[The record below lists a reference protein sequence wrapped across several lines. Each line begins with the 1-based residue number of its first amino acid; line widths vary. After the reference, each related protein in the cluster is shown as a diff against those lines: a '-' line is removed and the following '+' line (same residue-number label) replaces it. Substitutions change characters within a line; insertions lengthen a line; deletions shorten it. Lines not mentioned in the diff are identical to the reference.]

1 MLLLLVDHIKQR
13 FLERVTLFFVE
24 ITVHLQVE
32 LIHCAADRRHL
43 IETVEL
49 LVLRHAK
56 LHLEE
61 LGGCRM
67 LGIFVRAF
75 AFKGRLRLSHQ
86 IITIRLL
93 LGDQLLNARLNF
105 TEWQRIIILHR
116 AGNDQRR
123 ARLIDQDR
131 VNLVNDT
138 EEVVALHLVFL
149 ATGHTIVAQV
159 VEAKLRSGAVR
170 DVTLI
175 LLATNLWRLAIL
187 DTANGETEHAE
198 QVAHPLGV
206 TTREVVIDGD
216 QLAVVAGKRIQV
228 ERAS

>member
-1 MLLLLVDHIKQR
+1 M
-13 FLERVTLFFVE
+13 
-24 ITVHLQVE
+24 
-32 LIHCAADRRHL
+32 
-43 IETVEL
+43 EL

-61 LGGCRM
+61 LGGCRI

-75 AFKGRLRLSHQ
+75 AFQGGLRLSDQ
-86 IITIRLL
+86 IVAICLL

-105 TEWQRIIILHR
+105 AEWQRVVILHR

-149 ATGHTIVAQV
+149 AAGHTIVAQV

-170 DVTLI
+170 DITFI
-175 LLATNLWRLAIL
+175 LLTTNLWRLAIL
-187 DTANGETEHAE
+187 DTANGEAEHAE

-216 QLAVVAGKRIQV
+216 QLAVIAGKRVQV
-228 ERAS
+228 ERAG